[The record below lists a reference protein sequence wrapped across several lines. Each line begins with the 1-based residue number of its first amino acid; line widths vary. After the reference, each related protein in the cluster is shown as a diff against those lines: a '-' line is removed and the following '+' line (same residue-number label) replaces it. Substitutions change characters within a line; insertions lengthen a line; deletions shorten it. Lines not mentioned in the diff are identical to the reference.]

1 MIKPAEEDTRMGQRT
16 PEAPLATAE
25 EARELWEEYRRLE
38 AAVLVEEDYL
48 WFAEWMEWEEGKRRV
63 KRAGFGSRQEAESE
77 ARRRD
82 GSVSRRKIKS
92 ACRKMAK
99 LFGLEIPQVGLG
111 QMELREEGGFLVVTE
126 RGEFYTHVQW
136 LDGDLRTVKASTTV
150 FVRSPQGRT
159 WMGKGGAHRD
169 QGFSDDDGVSA
180 TSVTLAIN
188 RAVLD
193 AIGWG
198 DESAEEMASHETI
211 PDEEPG
217 RTGPDTHGNTGEGE
231 KAWGEIQDLLR
242 RLPEDTVVKVV
253 QWLRRECGV
262 EVRQADV
269 RSARIPRDVP
279 PGVVVKLAEAL
290 REYADRPV

>member
-1 MIKPAEEDTRMGQRT
+1 MIKQAEEDTRMAQRT
-16 PEAPLATAE
+16 PEVPLATAE

-77 ARRRD
+77 ARRRE

-111 QMELREEGGFLVVTE
+111 QMEFREEGGFLVVTE

-198 DESAEEMASHETI
+198 DESAEEMVPHETL
-211 PDEEPG
+211 PGEE
-217 RTGPDTHGNTGEGE
+217 HGGSADEGE

-242 RLPEDTVVKVV
+242 RLPEDTVGKVV
-253 QWLRRECGV
+253 QWLRRECDV

-269 RSARIPRDVP
+269 RSARIPRGVP
-279 PGVVVKLAEAL
+279 HSVVVKLAEAL